1 MTTNNKELIVKK
13 IENGTVIDH
22 IPADKVFSVVRL
34 LGLDAMSDEILIGT
48 NLESKKYGRKGIIK
62 ATNKYFAAEE
72 LDKLAIIAPTAT
84 LITIKD
90 YAVVEKR
97 NLEIP
102 KEIHKIVKCINP
114 NCITNVEEMDTIFNV
129 VSTDSL
135 TIQCHYCEKT
145 MTNIEI
151 KE

>member
-13 IENGTVIDH
+13 IDNGTVIDH
-22 IPADKVFSVVRL
+22 IPADKVFAVVKV
-34 LGLDAMSDEILIGT
+34 LGLDILKDEILIGT
-48 NLESKKYGRKGIIK
+48 NLESQKYGKKGIIK
-62 ATNKYFAAEE
+62 AKNKYFQPEE

-97 NLEIP
+97 CLEIP

-114 NCITNVEEMDTIFNV
+114 NCITNVEEMDTLFNV
-129 VSTDSL
+129 VKEEPL
-135 TIQCHYCEKT
+135 TLQCHYCEKT
-145 MTNIEI
+145 MTEI
-151 KE
+151 KIR

>member
-22 IPADKVFSVVRL
+22 IPADKVFSVVRI
-34 LGLDAMSDEILIGT
+34 LGLNAMSDEILIGT

-62 ATNKYFAAEE
+62 ATNKYFAPEE

-114 NCITNVEEMDTIFNV
+114 NCITNVEEMDTHFTV
-129 VSTDSL
+129 VNTEPL
-135 TIQCHYCEKT
+135 TIQCRYCEKT

>member
-22 IPADKVFSVVRL
+22 IPADKVFDVVRI
-34 LGLDAMSDEILIGT
+34 LGLISLEDEVLIGT

-62 ATNKYFAAEE
+62 ATNKFFDCEE
-72 LDKLAIIAPTAT
+72 IDKLAIIAPTAT
-84 LITIKD
+84 LITIKN
-90 YAVVEKR
+90 YEVVEKKS
-97 NLEIP
+97 LSIP

-114 NCITNVEEMDTIFNV
+114 NCVTNVEEIDTQFNV
-129 VSTDSL
+129 VSEEPL

-145 MTNIEI
+145 MTNINF
-151 KE
+151 K